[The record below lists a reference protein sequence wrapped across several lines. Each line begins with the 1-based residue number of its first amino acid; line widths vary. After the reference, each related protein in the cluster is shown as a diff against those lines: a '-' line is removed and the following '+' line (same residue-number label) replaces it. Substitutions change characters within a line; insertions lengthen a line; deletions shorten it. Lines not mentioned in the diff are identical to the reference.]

1 MKNAKRG
8 EPNISKRN
16 DKALLL
22 EYLKEDK
29 DEEAFT
35 LLITNLY
42 HSNTVLHDIF
52 NHIATI
58 PKYYSRKIA

>member
-1 MKNAKRG
+1 VKNAKRG

-42 HSNTVLHDIF
+42 R
-52 NHIATI
+52 IAR
-58 PKYYSRKIA
+58 YF